1 MSTDL
6 IRRVAITVGALLVW
20 VLGTYIPLPGIDPI
34 GWEMLYQTQS
44 RGMLGDANALSGGAV
59 HRLAILSL
67 ALTPYLTSAIILQL
81 ISMVW
86 SKLRRLADDEPG
98 RRTLER
104 VTVAGTALLAALQ
117 SYGIALGLETAGT
130 VVLEPGLLF
139 RLTTV
144 LTLTAGALFLV
155 WLAGQITA
163 RGIGNGIALI
173 LSAGIVTMLPSQLA
187 GLLELMRQ
195 GLLAPRALAVIAL
208 VIAGST
214 ALVVLVERARR
225 RLPVEFAERR
235 IGMQRQTAD
244 IALKLNPAGLM
255 PLFMVAITFTIVM
268 LALSLASLLA
278 ARFGWF
284 GPVHLVVGE
293 PLRLVATA
301 ILIALF
307 AFLYTA
313 FVCDP
318 DQMAARLAARG
329 GTLPGIAPGE
339 PTAAYL
345 DRAISRTA
353 GIGALYLVVVMLV
366 PGLVAFWLAL
376 PVVPG
381 GMPILVLVCVAL
393 DLTAEIQ
400 AHKAPT
406 E

>member
-1 MSTDL
+1 
-6 IRRVAITVGALLVW
+6 
-20 VLGTYIPLPGIDPI
+20 
-34 GWEMLYQTQS
+34 
-44 RGMLGDANALSGGAV
+44 
-59 HRLAILSL
+59 
-67 ALTPYLTSAIILQL
+67 
-81 ISMVW
+81 
-86 SKLRRLADDEPG
+86 
-98 RRTLER
+98 
-104 VTVAGTALLAALQ
+104 
-117 SYGIALGLETAGT
+117 
-130 VVLEPGLLF
+130 VLEPGLLF

-173 LSAGIVTMLPSQLA
+173 LAAGIVTMLPSQLA